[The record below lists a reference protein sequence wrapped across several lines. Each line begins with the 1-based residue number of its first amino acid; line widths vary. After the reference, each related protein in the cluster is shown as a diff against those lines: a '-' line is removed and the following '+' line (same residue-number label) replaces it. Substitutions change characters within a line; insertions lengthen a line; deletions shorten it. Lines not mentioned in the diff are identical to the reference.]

1 MAPPTP
7 QATRPFLTV
16 GRDVPKLLAA
26 VTLCQAVL
34 GSLCCHLDDVAEVVQ
49 FDF

>member
-7 QATRPFLTV
+7 QAMRPLLTV
-16 GRDVPKLLAA
+16 GQDMPKLLAS
-26 VTLCQAVL
+26 VTLFPAVL
-34 GSLCCHLDDVAEVVQ
+34 GCVYCHLDDVAEVVQ